1 VEYDHGTATA
11 ALRHREFRIVW
22 AGTFVSTVG
31 TWMQNV
37 LLGAFV
43 LAITRQPWFVG
54 FTYFALVGPL
64 LVLAPVGGTL
74 ADILD
79 RRKLLVWLQ
88 IEQLA
93 FSVGLAFLASADRP
107 NKWAILLCA
116 LMVGI
121 GNALSA
127 PAIASL
133 LPTMVPREDM
143 HGAVA
148 LQAVQLNLSRVIG
161 PVIGALLLPLFG
173 FGTLFAINAA
183 TYLFAVGSLV
193 VAKYPGH
200 VAEPS
205 TSSGLQQLI
214 SGFRIAA
221 ADPLIRRVLCTMT
234 AFSFFSLSFI
244 GLMPEFASTALGMAP
259 GSSIYGYLYA
269 TFGLGAL
276 LGSFAVGS
284 FLGDRSL
291 AKVARGSLF
300 VFAVLLAAFAL
311 TRRIEFA
318 FPTVFMLGFAYFLT
332 VTSMSVTLQSH
343 LDDASRGRITALWMM
358 SFNGTV
364 ALGVLVSGL
373 VLLVLSINSLMLIG
387 AVVAALLAVYC
398 NLSAVGAD

>member
-148 LQAVQLNLSRVIG
+148 LQAVQLRKQG
-161 PVIGALLLPLFG
+161 G
-173 FGTLFAINAA
+173 
-183 TYLFAVGSLV
+183 
-193 VAKYPGH
+193 VARAQQRELGRGRR
-200 VAEPS
+200 S
-205 TSSGLQQLI
+205 GRSSSSG
-214 SGFRIAA
+214 
-221 ADPLIRRVLCTMT
+221 
-234 AFSFFSLSFI
+234 
-244 GLMPEFASTALGMAP
+244 
-259 GSSIYGYLYA
+259 GSSGGGGGGDLLR
-269 TFGLGAL
+269 GQGRRGGARRAGEQL
-276 LGSFAVGS
+276 LEVEVPRTAP
-284 FLGDRSL
+284 
-291 AKVARGSLF
+291 AARG
-300 VFAVLLAAFAL
+300 
-311 TRRIEFA
+311 
-318 FPTVFMLGFAYFLT
+318 
-332 VTSMSVTLQSH
+332 
-343 LDDASRGRITALWMM
+343 
-358 SFNGTV
+358 
-364 ALGVLVSGL
+364 
-373 VLLVLSINSLMLIG
+373 
-387 AVVAALLAVYC
+387 
-398 NLSAVGAD
+398 

>member
-1 VEYDHGTATA
+1 
-11 ALRHREFRIVW
+11 
-22 AGTFVSTVG
+22 
-31 TWMQNV
+31 MQNV

-148 LQAVQLNLSRVIG
+148 LQAVRRAHLGTPVGYFAGCRIFHVQIDPHVRVG
-161 PVIGALLLPLFG
+161 PFDFGNDTFELFW
-173 FGTLFAINAA
+173 
-183 TYLFAVGSLV
+183 
-193 VAKYPGH
+193 
-200 VAEPS
+200 
-205 TSSGLQQLI
+205 
-214 SGFRIAA
+214 
-221 ADPLIRRVLCTMT
+221 
-234 AFSFFSLSFI
+234 FFS
-244 GLMPEFASTALGMAP
+244 
-259 GSSIYGYLYA
+259 
-269 TFGLGAL
+269 
-276 LGSFAVGS
+276 
-284 FLGDRSL
+284 
-291 AKVARGSLF
+291 
-300 VFAVLLAAFAL
+300 
-311 TRRIEFA
+311 IEFCA
-318 FPTVFMLGFAYFLT
+318 E
-332 VTSMSVTLQSH
+332 
-343 LDDASRGRITALWMM
+343 
-358 SFNGTV
+358 
-364 ALGVLVSGL
+364 
-373 VLLVLSINSLMLIG
+373 
-387 AVVAALLAVYC
+387 
-398 NLSAVGAD
+398 